1 MKVIELAF
9 TVNPVT
15 DLRRARDFYER
26 VLSLEPAMTYEGEGT
41 GWVEYEIGSGV
52 LAIGSGAEQ
61 FKPSVHGSSAALEM
75 EDFEVAIRELK
86 ANGSS
91 FAFEPIETPV
101 CHMAIVL
108 DPDGNTIIIHKRKAP
123 AAL

>member
-41 GWVEYEIGSGV
+41 RWVEYEIGSGA
-52 LAIGSGAEQ
+52 LAIGSGAKR

-75 EDFEVAIRELK
+75 EEFDGASRELK
-86 ANGSS
+86 AKESS

-101 CHMAIVL
+101 CH
-108 DPDGNTIIIHKRKAP
+108 
-123 AAL
+123 